1 MAPKKMKK
9 RNLPF
14 LLMILSALLIVLG
27 INLGEVSAVVDKAI
41 KICLSCMGIG

>member
-14 LLMILSALLIVLG
+14 LLMILFALLIVLG
-27 INLGEVSAVVDKAI
+27 INLDEVSAVIDKAI